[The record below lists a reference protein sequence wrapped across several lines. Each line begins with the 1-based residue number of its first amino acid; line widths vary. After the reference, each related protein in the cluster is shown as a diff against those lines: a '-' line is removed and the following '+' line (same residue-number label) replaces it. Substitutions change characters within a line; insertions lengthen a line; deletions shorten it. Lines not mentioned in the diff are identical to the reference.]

1 MTFAYIITKNGFE
14 SLLGD
19 AKLIMSSL
27 VDSPLFEFTIYGVIN
42 LIFGHRLL
50 VLPYQDVILVT
61 KFLNH

>member
-1 MTFAYIITKNGFE
+1 MTFAYIITKNCFE
-14 SLLGD
+14 SLLGC

-27 VDSPLFEFTIYGVIN
+27 VDSPLLEFTIYAVIN